1 MVFTPLSI
9 FLCPSPRV
17 VKVCW
22 RRQSRGSWGHS
33 LGLWKGLVLRPGG
46 PMGQHREK
54 SGGKGRIGKRRDIL
68 SLGPVWCTPGV
79 NLA

>member
-1 MVFTPLSI
+1 
-9 FLCPSPRV
+9 
-17 VKVCW
+17 
-22 RRQSRGSWGHS
+22 
-33 LGLWKGLVLRPGG
+33 
-46 PMGQHREK
+46 MGQHREK